1 MMSRHRKK
9 KRSQEKWTYEQ
20 TVEMFVQACGLRKT
34 ELERLRVRDFYQ
46 GRYDFVYEEQ
56 WIHVDAFDDLPAH
69 EVPFEPNSTWLIAE
83 VCKGKSTDDLV
94 FSELPVLDYENLR
107 DVYANN
113 LFLRYY
119 YCLGMT
125 GAPNTLP
132 GLSKLVKRA
141 LGLRHY
147 DARLKQ
153 MIRWAYR
160 DTRSEMGIS

>member
-9 KRSQEKWTYEQ
+9 KRFQEKWTYEQ
-20 TVEMFVQACGLRKT
+20 TVEMFVLACGLRKT

-56 WIHVDAFDDLPAH
+56 WIHVDAFEDLPAH
-69 EVPFEPNSTWLIAE
+69 EVPFEPNSIWLIAE
-83 VCKGKSTDDLV
+83 VCKGKRADDLV
-94 FSELPVLDYENLR
+94 FSELPVLDYESLR
-107 DVYANN
+107 DLYATN
-113 LFLRYY
+113 LFLSYY
-119 YCLGMT
+119 DCLGMT
-125 GAPNTLP
+125 GAPNTLS